1 MATNVAT
8 GTKIFEK
15 KANEGNIRRV
25 RKIFSN
31 EALDLMIFIAMDNPN
46 KKVYVGWIVIST

>member
-1 MATNVAT
+1 MATNVVT